1 MLTRPAAFA
10 GSASSDYPL
19 FSHRNRSK
27 IQSDRRGSTGDIL
40 ISDCDTQISILIVRR
55 RGNLMLIT
63 PAYAAIFAFIFIA
76 LSVRTLRLRRQLRVA
91 IGHGNEPKL
100 ERAARAHANFAEY
113 VPISLLLIYFL
124 EIQTGGGIWIHLFCI
139 GLLLGRIVH
148 AYGVSQVSED
158 YRYRATGMSLT
169 LIVIMSVSIGILW
182 GYV

>member
-1 MLTRPAAFA
+1 
-10 GSASSDYPL
+10 
-19 FSHRNRSK
+19 
-27 IQSDRRGSTGDIL
+27 
-40 ISDCDTQISILIVRR
+40 
-55 RGNLMLIT
+55 
-63 PAYAAIFAFIFIA
+63 
-76 LSVRTLRLRRQLRVA
+76 VA

-124 EIQTGGGIWIHLFCI
+124 EIRTGGSIWIHVFCL

-148 AYGVSQVSED
+148 AFGVSQVNED

-169 LIVIMSVSIGILW
+169 FVVIISVSIGILW

>member
-1 MLTRPAAFA
+1 
-10 GSASSDYPL
+10 
-19 FSHRNRSK
+19 
-27 IQSDRRGSTGDIL
+27 
-40 ISDCDTQISILIVRR
+40 
-55 RGNLMLIT
+55 MLIT

-113 VPISLLLIYFL
+113 VPISILLIYFL
-124 EIQTGGGIWIHLFCI
+124 EIHTVSSIWIHLLCTV
-139 GLLLGRIVH
+139 LLVGRIVH

-158 YRYRATGMSLT
+158 HRYRLTGMSLT
-169 LIVIMSVSIGILW
+169 FAVIISVSIGILW